1 MFQALTAT
9 FKHLFSIVFHLLKP
23 INNMF
28 AAEIL
33 FKILKHL
40 SEKDVYKLRA
50 VSQSWKAQCEYHL
63 FQLFKLRSKEE
74 ERGVLI
80 VKMGKDDKDNKTE
93 LVPVHYDCE
102 HQMITFQT
110 SSSSK
115 QQIRGNQLQV
125 VFSEWRQFLSVIA
138 LELARGLPLQD
149 RALVM
154 FHMPYN
160 ASLEHVYALPCRNK
174 KRSQQYICD
183 RGLIVKFSFIED
195 NVIIIDSILV
205 NFSWILGGFNK
216 GNPVSPLPLYS
227 KKYQALRDMILE
239 EEGIDLY
246 DEYTDSITH
255 YILNGS
261 NKLIIQTH
269 SKRILL
275 WNKLE
280 ALGINPRLVYKYSS
294 AKNWLLKDNPVEG
307 IDQVIQVIQNS
318 EVGWSTKKLDL
329 IRQVQ

>member
-1 MFQALTAT
+1 
-9 FKHLFSIVFHLLKP
+9 
-23 INNMF
+23 MF
-28 AAEIL
+28 AAEII

-40 SEKDVYKLRA
+40 SKKDVYNLRA
-50 VSQSWKAQCEYHL
+50 VSQLWKAQCEYHL
-63 FQLFKLRSKEE
+63 FQLLKSRSKEE
-74 ERGVLI
+74 REMLI
-80 VKMGKDDKDNKTE
+80 VKMGKDDKNNKTE
-93 LVPVHYDCE
+93 LIPVNYDCD

-110 SSSSK
+110 SSSLK

-125 VFSEWRQFLSVIA
+125 VYSEWRQFLSIVA
-138 LELARGLPLQD
+138 LGYAQSLCLQD

-160 ASLEHVYALPCRNK
+160 ASMEHVYALPHWNK
-174 KRSQQYICD
+174 KRNQQYICD
-183 RGLIVKFSFIED
+183 RGLIIKFSFIED

-227 KKYQALRDMILE
+227 KEYQALSNMLLE
-239 EEGIDLY
+239 EEGIDQY
-246 DEYTDSITH
+246 DEYTDSVAD
-255 YILNGS
+255 YILNDS

-269 SKRILL
+269 SKRTLL

-280 ALGINPRLVYKYSS
+280 ALSIHPRLVYKYSS
-294 AKNWLLKDNPVEG
+294 AKNWLLKDNPVED